1 MKDDTGKSG
10 KISLF
15 NRISTQIM
23 GMNIILLIVFLAFSV
38 STVMNYNKTMLESE
52 KLSTDY
58 ISAVEQKGE
67 LKKSYEKMQRYVYM
81 YLCNEDEEEKASL
94 AKKVGKRQADIEECA
109 DILVQY
115 LSEDAVGYTHGLK
128 DSANQYVSM
137 AKDVFDI
144 YDGGDKEKALA
155 MASDDLEAIDDIF
168 GENLDA
174 IAEDIEAGIAS
185 AIGVQNDQYKKTM
198 TVALGVNIIFVIIM
212 IMNLVMLLR
221 NVIKPIKVSSRELEQ
236 MIQDISENK
245 GDLNT
250 RVTNKTKN
258 ELSTLLNS
266 INDFIAALQVI
277 IQKASDSTEVLATSN
292 DTITAQVKGA
302 NDNIANTSEAIDKLY
317 NSIKNLEEASEN
329 INRSISSVSNEVEDI
344 SDLAGERSAQ
354 TDEITKAV
362 IEKSKRVLEM
372 KELTN
377 QKVKELTTV
386 LKQAISDSGKV
397 VRVNELSKTI
407 MSIADDTNLLSL
419 NASIEA
425 ARVGEAGRG
434 FAVVASEISS
444 LAEDSQKTA
453 NDIQDINNEVVGAVK
468 ALAEHAQ
475 ETVSYI
481 NENVLGDYDYFSNV
495 IKDYVSDM
503 DNMKAVL
510 LTFAEQSNQ
519 LKADMQVMKTALDS
533 INGAVSD
540 SSQSVEISAGSA
552 NKMVEEMQ
560 QIEDTLNKYSEVS
573 DILQK
578 EINHFSA

>member
-1 MKDDTGKSG
+1 M
-10 KISLF
+10 
-15 NRISTQIM
+15 
-23 GMNIILLIVFLAFSV
+23 
-38 STVMNYNKTMLESE
+38 E
-52 KLSTDY
+52 
-58 ISAVEQKGE
+58 AV
-67 LKKSYEKMQRYVYM
+67 
-81 YLCNEDEEEKASL
+81 
-94 AKKVGKRQADIEECA
+94 
-109 DILVQY
+109 
-115 LSEDAVGYTHGLK
+115 
-128 DSANQYVSM
+128 
-137 AKDVFDI
+137 
-144 YDGGDKEKALA
+144 
-155 MASDDLEAIDDIF
+155 
-168 GENLDA
+168 
-174 IAEDIEAGIAS
+174 
-185 AIGVQNDQYKKTM
+185 
-198 TVALGVNIIFVIIM
+198 
-212 IMNLVMLLR
+212 
-221 NVIKPIKVSSRELEQ
+221 
-236 MIQDISENK
+236 
-245 GDLNT
+245 
-250 RVTNKTKN
+250 
-258 ELSTLLNS
+258 
-266 INDFIAALQVI
+266 
-277 IQKASDSTEVLATSN
+277 
-292 DTITAQVKGA
+292 
-302 NDNIANTSEAIDKLY
+302 
-317 NSIKNLEEASEN
+317 KNLEEASEN

-377 QKVKELTTV
+377 QKVKELTAV
-386 LKQAISDSGKV
+386 LEQAISDSGKV
-397 VRVNELSKTI
+397 VRVNELSKII

-453 NDIQDINNEVVGAVK
+453 NDIQAVNNEVVGAVK

-510 LTFAEQSNQ
+510 LNFAEQSNQ

>member
-1 MKDDTGKSG
+1 
-10 KISLF
+10 
-15 NRISTQIM
+15 
-23 GMNIILLIVFLAFSV
+23 
-38 STVMNYNKTMLESE
+38 
-52 KLSTDY
+52 
-58 ISAVEQKGE
+58 
-67 LKKSYEKMQRYVYM
+67 
-81 YLCNEDEEEKASL
+81 
-94 AKKVGKRQADIEECA
+94 
-109 DILVQY
+109 
-115 LSEDAVGYTHGLK
+115 
-128 DSANQYVSM
+128 
-137 AKDVFDI
+137 
-144 YDGGDKEKALA
+144 
-155 MASDDLEAIDDIF
+155 
-168 GENLDA
+168 
-174 IAEDIEAGIAS
+174 
-185 AIGVQNDQYKKTM
+185 M

-250 RVTNKTKN
+250 RITNKTKN

-266 INDFIAALQVI
+266 TNDFIAALQVI

-302 NDNIANTSEAIDKLY
+302 NDDIANTSEAIDKLY

-377 QKVKELTTV
+377 QKVKELTAV

-397 VRVNELSKTI
+397 VRVNELSKII

-444 LAEDSQKTA
+444 FAEDSQKTA
-453 NDIQDINNEVVGAVK
+453 NDIQAVNNEVVGAVK

-510 LTFAEQSNQ
+510 LNFAEQSNQ

>member
-23 GMNIILLIVFLAFSV
+23 GMNIILLIVFFAFSV

-52 KLSTDY
+52 KLSTEY

-94 AKKVGKRQADIEECA
+94 AKKVEKRQADIEECA

-115 LSEDAVGYTHGLK
+115 LSEDAVGYTHGIK
-128 DSANQYVSM
+128 DTANQYVSM

-144 YDGGDKEKALA
+144 YDGGDKALA

-168 GENLDA
+168 RENLDA

-250 RVTNKTKN
+250 RITNKTKN

-266 INDFIAALQVI
+266 TNDFIAALQVI

-302 NDNIANTSEAIDKLY
+302 NDDIANTSEAIDKLY

-344 SDLAGERSAQ
+344 SDLAGERSTQ

-377 QKVKELTTV
+377 QKVKELTAV

-397 VRVNELSKTI
+397 VRVNELSKII

-453 NDIQDINNEVVGAVK
+453 NDIQAVNNEVVGAVK

-510 LTFAEQSNQ
+510 LNFAEQSNQ